1 MDKVDFFVNEANIT
15 LCPTVGYSKARPAK
29 DHIDSTVSTCS
40 LTLAVSRGNVTMSAI
55 QAAAPALAIF
65 TPKGGGTSEG
75 LSPTM
80 FPTAGTTG
88 THPRTEITIKTT
100 NKKISV
106 RFSSRKQPH
115 KH

>member
-1 MDKVDFFVNEANIT
+1 MDKVDFFVNKANIT

-88 THPRTEITIKTT
+88 MHPRREIPIKTQKNQCKVLFWKAT
-100 NKKISV
+100 T
-106 RFSSRKQPH
+106 
-115 KH
+115 